1 MKQTGFYSLLE
12 KSNIS
17 LGSRLLFVVVLP
29 FFTDLYLDY
38 SIEPSLCLFGLI
50 LFFLLDLFLKKNY
63 NSVILTLVIYIFY
76 CLILY
81 ENTRFI
87 IHDLRFR
94 WFSLIFIF
102 FVFIIIKYLNKTEL
116 RYKSLN
122 LFFIFFTITKF
133 LIPNI
138 NHTDSKNSFI
148 NEYRNNEFITPFN
161 KISKNKHPVIL
172 IIFDELSSSSE
183 IFNYTKDSLDI

>member
-1 MKQTGFYSLLE
+1 MKQTGIYILLE

-17 LGSRLLFVVVLP
+17 LDSRLLFVLVLP

-38 SIEPSLCLFGLI
+38 SIEPSICLLGII

-63 NSVILTLVIYIFY
+63 NSIILTLVIYIFY

-102 FVFIIIKYLNKTEL
+102 LY
-116 RYKSLN
+116 
-122 LFFIFFTITKF
+122 
-133 LIPNI
+133 
-138 NHTDSKNSFI
+138 
-148 NEYRNNEFITPFN
+148 
-161 KISKNKHPVIL
+161 
-172 IIFDELSSSSE
+172 SS
-183 IFNYTKDSLDI
+183 